1 MASVDG
7 SRSLFMTSDEAIDNP
22 CDPCKFGGTEINGT
36 HYCKTCSEYL
46 CRSCKEWHQRFK
58 ATRNHQIVASKDAS
72 GQGQN
77 ASQFKVFCTCD
88 NALEVTSYCETHNE
102 VACTTCKSVKHR
114 KCYVTTLKDKGATYK
129 ISNIQNLIQ
138 NTQSLEDEIKQFLQD
153 RDADVER
160 IESMLET
167 TRKKI
172 EGFRREFEAFFD
184 RLENNTLSKLKELA
198 KSMRHDAEQHIPTC
212 TTTLKSLGDDLKML
226 DDASKC
232 SNTEMMFAADVKVSK
247 RLSEL
252 QSMMKDFQDEVKT
265 PFLHFEEN
273 KKLLDV
279 KQNVTSLGT
288 LRISESQKTKTK
300 TTNFLKMKVLN
311 SRDVQIK
318 LPSDKK
324 TPRISGCTFM
334 ADGQLLVFD
343 YDNDNIKLLNSKF
356 DITDSLGLASWPW
369 DISAVD
375 SVTAVVTLPQRK
387 LVQFI
392 DIVPS
397 LKAGKQ
403 IQLDN
408 RCYGVDVVRDDIYVT
423 CHDNPGNAE
432 IRVFDKNGT
441 FIRKIPDVN
450 NNLSSLTTP
459 YYIAV
464 STTSSKIYVSDSY
477 TDTVRCISVGG
488 SLVFNY
494 KHYDLRYP
502 RTVIADEEGNILV
515 CGEYSSNIHVVTSTG
530 QHHSVLYKVEGRRD
544 NECRSLAYKPTDR
557 TLVIGFCDDNMCYN
571 WPQVIKS
578 LTVNNLAD
586 CSLFAAVR
594 VNRK

>member
-7 SRSLFMTSDEAIDNP
+7 SKSLFMTSDEAIDNP

-36 HYCKTCSEYL
+36 HYCNTCAEYL
-46 CRSCKEWHQRFK
+46 CRSCKESHQRFK
-58 ATRNHQIVASKDAS
+58 ATRNHKIISSKDAS

-77 ASQFKVFCTCD
+77 ASQFKVFCSCD
-88 NALEVTSYCETHNE
+88 NALEVTNYCETHYE
-102 VACTTCKSVKHR
+102 VACTTCKSLKHR
-114 KCYVTTLKDKGATYK
+114 KCYVTTLKDKRATYQ

-138 NTQSLEDEIKQFLQD
+138 NTQTLEDEIKQFLQD

-160 IESMLET
+160 IESMIET
-167 TRKKI
+167 TREKI
-172 EGFRREFEAFFD
+172 ESFRREFDAFFD
-184 RLENNTLSKLKELA
+184 RVENNTLSKLQEMA
-198 KSMRHDAEQHIPTC
+198 KSMRHDAEQHTPTC
-212 TTTLKSLGDDLKML
+212 TTALKTLDDDLKML

-288 LRISESQKTKTK
+288 LRISELPKRKTE
-300 TTNFLKMKVLN
+300 TTNCLKMKVQN

-318 LPSDKK
+318 IPSDKQ
-324 TPRISGCTFM
+324 TPIITGCTFM
-334 ADGQLLVFD
+334 ADGQLLVCD
-343 YDNDNIKLLNSKF
+343 HYNNKIKLLNSKF

-369 DISAVD
+369 DISVID
-375 SVTAVVTLPQRK
+375 NVTAVVTLPDRK
-387 LVQFI
+387 QLQFI

-403 IQLDN
+403 IQLDK
-408 RCYGVDVVRDDIYVT
+408 RCYGVDVVRDEIYVT
-423 CHDNPGNAE
+423 CHDGPGYAE

-464 STTSSKIYVSDSY
+464 STTSSKIYVSDCS
-477 TDTVRCISVGG
+477 TNTVRCISVDG

-494 KHYDLRYP
+494 KHGDLRCP
-502 RTVIADEEGNILV
+502 RTVIADVEGNILV
-515 CGEYSSNIHVVTSTG
+515 CGQYSYNIHAVTSTG
-530 QHHSVLYKVEGRRD
+530 QHHSVLYTVQGRRD
-544 NECRSLAYKPTDR
+544 NGCMSLAYRPNDR
-557 TLVIGFCDDNMCYN
+557 TLVIGLWDDSMLVL
-571 WPQVIKS
+571 Q
-578 LTVNNLAD
+578 LAT
-586 CSLFAAVR
+586 S
-594 VNRK
+594 N

>member
-138 NTQSLEDEIKQFLQD
+138 NTQTLEDEIKQFLQD

-172 EGFRREFEAFFD
+172 KGFRREFEAFFD

-226 DDASKC
+226 DEASKC

-279 KQNVTSLGT
+279 KQNVTTLGT
-288 LRISESQKTKTK
+288 LRVSESQKSKIETS
-300 TTNFLKMKVLN
+300 NFLKMNVQN

-318 LPSDKK
+318 LPSDKE
-324 TPRISGCTFM
+324 TPWITGFTFM
-334 ADGQLLVFD
+334 EDGQLLVCD
-343 YDNDNIKLLNSKF
+343 YDNNNIKLLNSKF
-356 DITDSLGLASWPW
+356 DITDSLGLASWPR
-369 DISAVD
+369 DISVID
-375 SVTAVVTLPQRK
+375 SARAIVTLPGNKQ
-387 LVQFI
+387 LHFI

-403 IQLDN
+403 IQLDK
-408 RCYGVDVVRDDIYVT
+408 RCLGVDVVRDDIYVI

-432 IRVFDKNGT
+432 IRVFDENGT

-450 NNLSSLTTP
+450 NNLSSLRCP
-459 YYIAV
+459 HYIAV
-464 STTSSKIYVSDSY
+464 NTTSSKIYVSDCS
-477 TDTVRCISVGG
+477 TNTVRCISVDG

-494 KHYDLRYP
+494 KHDDLRAP
-502 RTVIADEEGNILV
+502 RTVIPDEEGNILV
-515 CGEYSSNIHVVTSTG
+515 CGHNPCDIHAVTSTG
-530 QHHSVLYKVEGRRD
+530 QHHSVLYTVEGRRD
-544 NECRSLAYKPTDR
+544 NRCLSLNYRQTDR
-557 TLVIGFCDDNMCYN
+557 TLVIGLWDDNMIVL
-571 WPQVIKS
+571 Q
-578 LTVNNLAD
+578 LTTSN
-586 CSLFAAVR
+586 
-594 VNRK
+594 

>member
-7 SRSLFMTSDEAIDNP
+7 SKSLFVTSDEAIDNP

-58 ATRNHQIVASKDAS
+58 ATRNHQIVASKDVS
-72 GQGQN
+72 EQGQN

-88 NALEVTSYCETHNE
+88 NALEVTNYCETHYE
-102 VACTTCKSVKHR
+102 VACITCKSMKHR
-114 KCYVTTLKDKGATYK
+114 KCNVTTLKDKGATYK

-138 NTQSLEDEIKQFLQD
+138 NTQTLEDEIKQFLQD

-160 IESMLET
+160 IESMIET
-167 TRKKI
+167 TREKI
-172 EGFRREFEAFFD
+172 ESFRREFETFFD
-184 RLENNTLSKLKELA
+184 RLEKNTLSELKELA
-198 KSMRHDAEQHIPTC
+198 KSVRHDAEQHIPTC

-226 DDASKC
+226 DDSSKC
-232 SNTEMMFAADVKVSK
+232 SNTEVMFAVDVKVSK

-252 QSMMKDFQDEVKT
+252 QSMMNDFQDEVKT
-265 PFLHFEEN
+265 PFLDFEEN

-279 KQNVTSLGT
+279 KQNVTTLGT
-288 LRISESQKTKTK
+288 LRVSESQKTKTEI
-300 TTNFLKMKVLN
+300 TNFLKVKVQN
-311 SRDVQIK
+311 SQDVQIK
-318 LPSDKK
+318 LPSDKQ
-324 TPRISGCTFM
+324 TPWITGCTFM
-334 ADGQLLVFD
+334 ADGQLIECD
-343 YDNDNIKLLNSKF
+343 RNNNNIKLVSSNF
-356 DITDSLGLASWPW
+356 DITDSLGLASLPW
-369 DISAVD
+369 DTSAID
-375 SVTAVVTLPQRK
+375 NVTAVVTLPDSKQ
-387 LVQFI
+387 LQFI

-403 IQLDN
+403 VQLDK
-408 RCYGVDVVRDDIYVT
+408 RCYGVDVVRDDIYVI

-464 STTSSKIYVSDSY
+464 STTSSKIYVSDCY
-477 TDTVRCISVGG
+477 THTVRCISVDG

-494 KHYDLRYP
+494 KHDDLRWP
-502 RTVIADEEGNILV
+502 RTVIADLEGNILV
-515 CGEYSSNIHVVTSTG
+515 CGEHSCNIHVVTSTG
-530 QHHSVLYKVEGRRD
+530 QHHSVLYTVQGRRY
-544 NECRSLAYKPTDR
+544 NGCRSLAYRPTDR
-557 TLVIGFCDDNMCYN
+557 TLVIGLWDDSMLVL
-571 WPQVIKS
+571 Q
-578 LTVNNLAD
+578 LAT
-586 CSLFAAVR
+586 S
-594 VNRK
+594 N

>member
-7 SRSLFMTSDEAIDNP
+7 SKSLFMTSDEAIDNP

-36 HYCKTCSEYL
+36 HYCNTCAEYL
-46 CRSCKEWHQRFK
+46 CRSCKESHQRFK
-58 ATRNHQIVASKDAS
+58 ATRNHKIVASKDAS

-77 ASQFKVFCTCD
+77 ASFKVFCTCD
-88 NALEVTSYCETHNE
+88 NALEVTSYCETHND
-102 VACTTCKSVKHR
+102 VACMTCKSVKHR
-114 KCYVTTLKDKGATYK
+114 KCYVTTLKDKSATYK

-138 NTQSLEDEIKQFLQD
+138 NTQTLEDEIKQFLQD

-160 IESMLET
+160 IESMIET
-167 TRKKI
+167 TREKI
-172 EGFRREFEAFFD
+172 ESFRREFETFFD
-184 RLENNTLSKLKELA
+184 RLEKNTLSELKEMA
-198 KSMRHDAEQHIPTC
+198 KSMRHDAEQHTPTC

-279 KQNVTSLGT
+279 KQNVTTLGT
-288 LRISESQKTKTK
+288 LRVSESQKTKTE
-300 TTNFLKMKVLN
+300 TTNFLKMKVQN

-318 LPSDKK
+318 LPSDKQ
-324 TPRISGCTFM
+324 TPIITGCTYM
-334 ADGQLLVFD
+334 ADGQLLVCD
-343 YDNDNIKLLNSKF
+343 YENYNIKLLNSKF
-356 DITDSLGLASWPW
+356 DITDSLGLASYPW
-369 DISAVD
+369 DISAID
-375 SVTAVVTLPQRK
+375 NVTAVVTLPGRK
-387 LVQFI
+387 QLQFI

-397 LKAGKQ
+397 FKAGKQ
-403 IQLDN
+403 IQLN
-408 RCYGVDVVRDDIYVT
+408 KQCWGVDVVRDDIYVI

-450 NNLSSLTTP
+450 NNLSSLRHP
-459 YYIAV
+459 FYIAV
-464 STTSSKIYVSDSY
+464 SRTSSKIYVSDY
-477 TDTVRCISVGG
+477 HTDTVMCISVDG

-494 KHYDLRYP
+494 KHDDLRCP
-502 RTVIADEEGNILV
+502 RTVIPDEEGNILV
-515 CGEYSSNIHVVTSTG
+515 CGQGSNNIHVVTSTG
-530 QHHSVLYKVEGRRD
+530 QHHSVLYTVEGRRD
-544 NECRSLAYKPTDR
+544 NRCYSVAYRQTDR
-557 TLVIGFCDDNMCYN
+557 TLVIGLWDDNMIVL
-571 WPQVIKS
+571 Q
-578 LTVNNLAD
+578 LTTSN
-586 CSLFAAVR
+586 
-594 VNRK
+594 

>member
-36 HYCKTCSEYL
+36 HYCNTCAEYL

-58 ATRNHQIVASKDAS
+58 ATRNHQIISSKDVS

-88 NALEVTSYCETHNE
+88 NALEVTNYCETHNE

-114 KCYVTTLKDKGATYK
+114 KCNVTTLKDKSATTK
-129 ISNIQNLIQ
+129 LSDIQSLIQ
-138 NTQSLEDEIKQFLQD
+138 NTQTLEDEIKQFLQD

-160 IESMLET
+160 IESIIDT
-167 TRKKI
+167 TREKI
-172 EGFRREFEAFFD
+172 ESFRRQFEAFFD
-184 RLENNTLSKLKELA
+184 RMKKNTLSELKELA

-232 SNTEMMFAADVKVSK
+232 SNTEMMFAVDVKVSK

-252 QSMMKDFQDEVKT
+252 QSMMKDFQDEVKA
-265 PFLHFEEN
+265 PSLEFEEN
-273 KKLLDV
+273 QNLLDV
-279 KQNVTSLGT
+279 QQNVTSLGT
-288 LRISESQKTKTK
+288 LRVSQTQKTKTE
-300 TTNFLKMKVLN
+300 TTNFLTMKVQN
-311 SRDVQIK
+311 SRDVQIE
-318 LPSDKK
+318 LPSDKQ
-324 TPRISGCTFM
+324 TPFITGCTFM
-334 ADGQLLVFD
+334 ADGQLLVCD
-343 YDNDNIKLLNSKF
+343 YDNNNIKLLNSKL
-356 DITDSLGLASWPW
+356 DITDSLGLYTRPW

-375 SVTAVVTLPQRK
+375 SARAVVTRPGSKQL
-387 LVQFI
+387 QFI

-403 IQLDN
+403 IQLDKQ
-408 RCYGVDVVRDDIYVT
+408 CWGVAVVKDDIYVI

-450 NNLSSLTTP
+450 NNLSSLSRP
-459 YYIAV
+459 DYIAV
-464 STTSSKIYVSDSY
+464 STTSSKIYVSDYYYSH
-477 TDTVRCISVGG
+477 TVRCISVGG

-494 KHYDLRYP
+494 RHGDLIRP
-502 RTVIADEEGNILV
+502 RTVIPDEEGNILV
-515 CGEYSSNIHVVTSTG
+515 CGEYSSNIHTVTSTG
-530 QHHSVLYKVEGRRD
+530 QHHSVLYTVQGRRY
-544 NECRSLAYKPTDR
+544 NGCQSLNYRQTDR
-557 TLVIGFCDDNMCYN
+557 TLVMGLKDDKMIVL
-571 WPQVIKS
+571 QLAKS
-578 LTVNNLAD
+578 N
-586 CSLFAAVR
+586 
-594 VNRK
+594 